1 MQLMYMKGKQ
11 EKFAKQDQEQVPVPE
26 NIFPKQTPLGFKFLI
41 YWISEN
47 VDVFGR
53 WLPFGGHY
61 LFTSTIRWWMNAS
74 IWTEYWN
81 QNSNLSL
88 TDHKHFCVFFCR
100 FSIYLKTQTNLQATL
115 VMRVWG
121 SALDSI
127 SDSWSIP
134 ARQLTSLQILLK
146 QTGLFWGLLQKLIYI
161 SKVKTNIYAIF
172 LVSLMHHTLGHCVK
186 WI

>member
-1 MQLMYMKGKQ
+1 M
-11 EKFAKQDQEQVPVPE
+11 PVPE
-26 NIFPKQTPLGFKFLI
+26 NAFPKQTPLGFKFLI

-61 LFTSTIRWWMNAS
+61 LFTCTISCWVNAR

-81 QNSNLSL
+81 LNSNLSF
-88 TDHKHFCVFFCR
+88 TDHKHFCMAFFAG
-100 FSIYLKTQTNLQATL
+100 FYLKTQTNLQATL

-134 ARQLTSLQILLK
+134 ARQLTPLQTVLK
-146 QTGLFWGLLQKLIYI
+146 QTGLFWGLLQQLIYI
-161 SKVKTNIYAIF
+161 FKVKTNIYAIF
-172 LVSLMHHTLGHCVK
+172 LVSLMHHTLG
-186 WI
+186 